1 MPRIKSIEIDGTITG
16 SDKLLGSDV
25 DGTTKNFTVEALATF
40 FQGSQFVFN
49 QSIASATW
57 TIAHNLNKFPSIVI
71 KFSTGEYTNV
81 GALGGVTY
89 TDANNLTINLAA
101 AESGV
106 AYLN

>member
-1 MPRIKSIEIDGTITG
+1 MPRIKNIEIDGNITND
-16 SDKLLGSDV
+16 DKLLGSDV
-25 DGTTKNFTVEALATF
+25 DGTTKNFSVGNLASF
-40 FQGSQFVFN
+40 FQSTQFVFN
-49 QSIASATW
+49 QSSASTTW
-57 TIAHNLNKFPSIVI
+57 TIAHNLNKFPSVVI

-81 GALGGVTY
+81 GAIGGVTY

>member
-1 MPRIKSIEIDGTITG
+1 MPRIKNIELDGSITG
-16 SDKLLGSDV
+16 SDKLLGSDATGV
-25 DGTTKNFTVEALATF
+25 TRNFTISALADF
-40 FQGSQFVFN
+40 FQSSQFVHN
-49 QSIASATW
+49 QASASTTW
-57 TIAHNLNKFPSIVI
+57 TIAHNLNKFPSVVI

>member
-1 MPRIKSIEIDGTITG
+1 MPRIKNIELDESITG
-16 SDKLLGSDV
+16 SDKLLGSDATGV
-25 DGTTKNFTVEALATF
+25 TRNFTISALADF
-40 FQGSQFVFN
+40 FQSSQFVFN
-49 QSIASATW
+49 QSSASTTW
-57 TIAHNLNKFPSIVI
+57 TIAHNLNKFPSVVI